1 MVGRQLAAHRRR
13 EPAAGGLIT
22 MDLSAGAVAFGP
34 RLRHWRQQRGLSQL
48 ALALQAEVST
58 RHLSWLE
65 TGKAQPS
72 RAMVLRLARQLHVPL
87 AERNVLLVAAG
98 HAPAWPRRTLDDPAL
113 APALQTV
120 RRLLAAHEPYP
131 ALAVDRHW
139 NLLAHNRV
147 VVALLQ
153 TVDPSLLVPP
163 VNVVRLCLHPRG
175 LAPMIVNRRQWLA
188 HLLVRLQPPPG
199 LAADDL
205 IQALLDEVRTAL
217 SALPPSADVV
227 PDDADVDGLVQPF
240 QLRTPFGQLNLIGT
254 ITVFGTPQ
262 DVLLSEL
269 AIETF
274 FPADEA
280 TAHLLQGLMQAA
292 AGAPVQR

>member
-1 MVGRQLAAHRRR
+1 
-13 EPAAGGLIT
+13 
-22 MDLSAGAVAFGP
+22 MDLSARAVAFGP
-34 RLRHWRQQRGLSQL
+34 RLRHWRQQRGMSQL

-72 RAMVLRLARQLHVPL
+72 RAMVLKLSAQLQVPL
-87 AERNVLLVAAG
+87 AERNQWLVAAG

-113 APALQTV
+113 ALALQTV
-120 RRLLAAHEPYP
+120 RRLLAAHEPFP

-147 VVALLQ
+147 VALLLQ
-153 TVDPSLLVPP
+153 GIDASLLAPP
-163 VNVVRLCLHPRG
+163 VNVIRLCLHPQG
-175 LAPMIVNRRQWLA
+175 LAPMIVNLRQWQT
-188 HLLVRLQPPPG
+188 HLLGQLRAPAGMVPDTLQQALIDEVQAA
-199 LAADDL
+199 LAADDRPVD
-205 IQALLDEVRTAL
+205 QGVV
-217 SALPPSADVV
+217 AD
-227 PDDADVDGLVQPF
+227 DSGGGLVLPLH
-240 QLRTPFGQLNLIGT
+240 LRTPHGELHLIGT

-269 AIETF
+269 AIESF

-280 TAHLLQGLMQAA
+280 TAALLQRLMQ
-292 AGAPVQR
+292 GV

>member
-1 MVGRQLAAHRRR
+1 MDMVA
-13 EPAAGGLIT
+13 AAG
-22 MDLSAGAVAFGP
+22 FGP

-48 ALALQAEVST
+48 ALALEAEVSA

-98 HAPAWPRRTLDDPAL
+98 HAPAWPRRSLDDPEL
-113 APALQTV
+113 AVALQTV
-120 RRLLAAHEPYP
+120 RRLLAAHEPCP

-139 NLLAHNRV
+139 NLLAHNRM
-147 VVALLQ
+147 VALLLQ
-153 TVDPSLLVPP
+153 GVDAHLLAPP
-163 VNVVRLCLHPRG
+163 VNVVRLCLHPQG
-175 LAPMIVNRRQWLA
+175 LAPMIVNLRQWLA
-188 HLLVRLQPPPG
+188 HLLERLKPSPGMAADALLHALAGEVRAA
-199 LAADDL
+199 LAAL
-205 IQALLDEVRTAL
+205 PEAAGGAPAGEVEE
-217 SALPPSADVV
+217 AD
-227 PDDADVDGLVQPF
+227 ATGGGLVLPL
-240 QLRTPFGQLNLIGT
+240 QLRTPFGELNLIGT

-269 AIETF
+269 AIESF

-280 TAHLLQGLMQAA
+280 TAALLQRLMQALP
-292 AGAPVQR
+292 GDRLSP

>member
-1 MVGRQLAAHRRR
+1 
-13 EPAAGGLIT
+13 
-22 MDLSAGAVAFGP
+22 MDLSAHAVAFGP

-65 TGKAQPS
+65 TGRAQPS
-72 RAMVLRLARQLHVPL
+72 RAMVLRLAAQLQVPL
-87 AERNVLLVAAG
+87 AERNQLLVAAG

-113 APALQTV
+113 GVALQTV

-139 NLLAHNRV
+139 QLLAHNRI
-147 VVALLQ
+147 VALLLQ
-153 TVDPSLLVPP
+153 TVDPSLLAPP

-175 LAPMIVNRRQWLA
+175 LAPMIVNLRQWLA
-188 HLLVRLQPPPG
+188 YLLVQLRPPSGMVPDALQ
-199 LAADDL
+199 
-205 IQALLDEVRTAL
+205 QALIDEVRAAL
-217 SALPPSADVV
+217 AAGPEGAQAAAS
-227 PDDADVDGLVQPF
+227 DDAGGGLVLPLH
-240 QLRTPFGQLNLIGT
+240 LRTPFGELRLIGT

-269 AIETF
+269 AIESF

-280 TAHLLQGLMQAA
+280 TAALLQHLMQTLQDG
-292 AGAPVQR
+292 GALSPRA

>member
-1 MVGRQLAAHRRR
+1 MDMVA
-13 EPAAGGLIT
+13 AAG
-22 MDLSAGAVAFGP
+22 FGP

-48 ALALQAEVST
+48 ALALEAEVSA

-98 HAPAWPRRTLDDPAL
+98 HAPAWPRRSLDDPEL
-113 APALQTV
+113 AVALQTV
-120 RRLLAAHEPYP
+120 RRLLAAHEPCP

-139 NLLAHNRV
+139 NLLAHNRM
-147 VVALLQ
+147 VALLLQ
-153 TVDPSLLVPP
+153 GVDAHVLAPP
-163 VNVVRLCLHPRG
+163 VNVVRLCLHPQG
-175 LAPMIVNRRQWLA
+175 LAPMIVNLRQWLA
-188 HLLVRLQPPPG
+188 HLLERLKPSPGMAADALLHALAGEVRAA
-199 LAADDL
+199 LAAL
-205 IQALLDEVRTAL
+205 PEAAGGAPAGEVEE
-217 SALPPSADVV
+217 AD
-227 PDDADVDGLVQPF
+227 ATGGGLVLPL
-240 QLRTPFGQLNLIGT
+240 QLRTPFGELNLIGT

-269 AIETF
+269 AIESF

-280 TAHLLQGLMQAA
+280 TAALLQRLMQALP
-292 AGAPVQR
+292 GDRLSP